1 MHKISIITVVKNGMP
16 YLEDCLKSFQLQS
29 YPNKEQV
36 VICSNSNDFTIDYLK
51 NYKKKNV
58 KIFFDNKSTNKFEA
72 LNIGISNCSGDIIGI
87 LHADDIFYS
96 KDTLNLI
103 SKNFPK
109 NDIVYGNILISSE
122 KNILLIKR
130 YWKSSSFNLNKFY
143 YGWMPPHTSIFLKKK
158 IISNYDNKYKI
169 SGDYD
174 FIIRSFLKKNILTKY
189 CNKNLVIMRTGGDSS
204 KIKFFMKKFLEDI
217 FIYKK
222 HFIGTW
228 GFINIILKILSKIY
242 QYRRY
247 YLTSNKYLINFS
259 NILNFNK
266 YSDNIKTNFIFSAFN
281 LTFFGL
287 TADKIKL
294 NKFNLWPDGI
304 LSKIYNINK
313 IPGYEV
319 YKNLK
324 LNKNLKR
331 IIILGNLYPNM
342 KKEIVKRFN
351 LKVKHIN
358 IKNVDKINL
367 KYKILEKIMK
377 TDIIFITLPSPYQE
391 KIANC
396 ISEYSRHYKIICF
409 GGALNMFY
417 DQKYFVP
424 KYIRNLNIE
433 FLYRLKTDTY
443 RRAKRLFFS
452 FIMSIYYI
460 VILRR
465 FIILKRL

>member
-16 YLEDCLKSFQLQS
+16 YLDDCLKSFQLQN
-29 YPNKEQV
+29 YPNKEQI
-36 VICSNSNDFTIDYLK
+36 VICSKSEDFTIDYLK

-72 LNIGISNCSGDIIGI
+72 LNIGINNCSGDIIGI

-109 NDIVYGNILISSE
+109 NDIVYGNILISSR
-122 KNILLIKR
+122 KNILLVKR

-158 IISNYDNKYKI
+158 VISNYDNNYKI

-174 FIIRSFLKKNILTKY
+174 FIIKSFLKKNILIKY

-204 KIKFFMKKFLEDI
+204 KIKFFIKKFQEDI
-217 FIYKK
+217 NIYNKYFISSWSY
-222 HFIGTW
+222 IS
-228 GFINIILKILSKIY
+228 IICKILSKIY
-242 QYRRY
+242 QFRRY
-247 YLTSNKYLINFS
+247 YLRSNKYLINFS
-259 NILNFNK
+259 NVLNFSK
-266 YSDNIKTNFIFSAFN
+266 YSHNIKTNFILSAFN

-287 TADKIKL
+287 VADKIKL

-304 LSKIYNINK
+304 FSIIYNINK
-313 IPGYEV
+313 KAGYDL
-319 YKNLK
+319 YKNFK
-324 LNKNLKR
+324 LNKNLKK
-331 IIILGNLYPNM
+331 IIVLGNLNLNM
-342 KKEIVKRFN
+342 KKKMAQRFN
-351 LKVKHIN
+351 LKIKHIN
-358 IKNVDKINL
+358 IENVNKINL
-367 KYKILEKIMK
+367 KYKILKKIMK

-396 ISEYSRHYKIICF
+396 ISEYSRYYKIVCF

-417 DQKYFVP
+417 EKKYFVP
-424 KYIRNLNIE
+424 KYIRDLNIE

-443 RRAKRLFFS
+443 RRTKRLFFS

-460 VILRR
+460 VTLRKL
-465 FIILKRL
+465 IILKRL

>member
-1 MHKISIITVVKNGMP
+1 MDKISIITVVKNGMP
-16 YLEDCLKSFQLQS
+16 YLEDCLKSFQLQN

-36 VICSNSNDFTIDYLK
+36 IICSKSSDFTIDYLK

-72 LNIGISNCSGDIIGI
+72 LNIGINNCSGDIIGI

-109 NDIVYGNILISSE
+109 NDIVYGNILISSR

-130 YWKSSSFNLNKFY
+130 SWKSSSFKLNKFHR
-143 YGWMPPHTSIFLKKK
+143 GWMPPHTSVFIKKNF
-158 IISNYDNKYKI
+158 ISNYDNKYKI

-174 FIIRSFLKKNILTKY
+174 FIIKSFLKKNILTKY
-189 CNKNLVIMRTGGDSS
+189 CNKNLIIMRTGGDSS
-204 KIKFFMKKFLEDI
+204 KIKFFFKKFQEDI
-217 FIYKK
+217 IIYRKY
-222 HFIGTW
+222 FIGIW
-228 GFINIILKILSKIY
+228 SFINIALKILSKII

-259 NILNFNK
+259 NVLKFNK

-287 TADKIKL
+287 VAEKVKL
-294 NKFNLWPDGI
+294 NRFYLWPDGI
-304 LSKIYNINK
+304 LSRIYNINK
-313 IPGYEV
+313 KAGYEI

-331 IIILGNLYPNM
+331 IIILGNLNLKM
-342 KKEIVKRFN
+342 QKKIAKRFN
-351 LKVKHIN
+351 LKVNHIN
-358 IKNVDKINL
+358 LGNLQKLNL
-367 KYKILEKIMK
+367 KYKILKKIMK

-417 DQKYFVP
+417 EKKYFVP

-443 RRAKRLFFS
+443 RRVKRLFFS

-460 VILRR
+460 VTLRKL
-465 FIILKRL
+465 IILKRL

>member
-16 YLEDCLKSFQLQS
+16 YLEDCLKSFQLQN

-36 VICSNSNDFTIDYLK
+36 VICSKSEDFTIDYLK
-51 NYKKKNV
+51 KYKKKNV

-72 LNIGISNCSGDIIGI
+72 LNIGINNCSGDIIGI

-96 KDTLNLI
+96 EDTLNLI

-109 NDIVYGNILISSE
+109 NDIVYGNILISSK

-158 IISNYDNKYKI
+158 IISNYDSKYKI

-174 FIIRSFLKKNILTKY
+174 FIIKSFLKKNILIKY
-189 CNKNLVIMRTGGDSS
+189 FNKNLVIMRSGGDSS
-204 KIKFFMKKFLEDI
+204 KIKFVLKKFKEDMN
-217 FIYKK
+217 IYKK
-222 HFIGTW
+222 YFNSNFS
-228 GFINIILKILSKIY
+228 FINILLKILLKIY

-247 YLTSNKYLINFS
+247 YLTRNQYLINFC
-259 NILNFNK
+259 NVLKFKK

-287 TADKIKL
+287 VADNVKL
-294 NKFNLWPDGI
+294 NRFNLWPDGI

-313 IPGYEV
+313 KAGYEV

-331 IIILGNLYPNM
+331 IIVIGNLNLNM
-342 KKEIVKRFN
+342 KKKIVKKFN

-358 IKNVDKINL
+358 IGNLDKINI
-367 KYKILEKIMK
+367 KYKILKKIIK

-391 KIANC
+391 QIANY

-417 DQKYFVP
+417 EQKYFVP

-443 RRAKRLFFS
+443 RRTKRLIFS
-452 FIMSIYYI
+452 LIMGIYY
-460 VILRR
+460 VVTLRR
-465 FIILKRL
+465 LIILK

>member
-1 MHKISIITVVKNGMP
+1 MNKISIITVVKNGMP
-16 YLEDCLKSFQLQS
+16 YLDDCLKSFQLQN
-29 YPNKEQV
+29 YPNKEQI
-36 VICSNSNDFTIDYLK
+36 VICSKSEDFTIDYLK

-72 LNIGISNCSGDIIGI
+72 LNIGINNCSGDIIGI

-96 KDTLNLI
+96 KDTLNYI

-109 NDIVYGNILISSE
+109 NDIVYGNILISSK
-122 KNILLIKR
+122 KNILLVKR

-143 YGWMPPHTSIFLKKK
+143 YGWMPPHTSIFFKKK
-158 IISNYDNKYKI
+158 LIPNYDIKYKI

-174 FIIRSFLKKNILTKY
+174 FIIKSFLKKNILIKY
-189 CNKNLVIMRTGGDSS
+189 CNKNLIIMRTGGDSS
-204 KIKFFMKKFLEDI
+204 KIKYFIKKFKEDI
-217 FIYKK
+217 IIYKK
-222 HFIGTW
+222 YFINSW
-228 GFINIILKILSKIY
+228 GFTNIILKILSKIY

-247 YLTSNKYLINFS
+247 YLISNKYLINFS
-259 NILNFNK
+259 NVLKFNK
-266 YSDNIKTNFIFSAFN
+266 YSDNIKTNFIYSAFN

-304 LSKIYNINK
+304 FSKIYNINK
-313 IPGYEV
+313 IAGYEI

-331 IIILGNLYPNM
+331 IIILGNLNLFM
-342 KKEIVKRFN
+342 KKEIFKRFN
-351 LKVKHIN
+351 LKIKHIN
-358 IKNVDKINL
+358 IENVDKINL
-367 KYKILEKIMK
+367 KYKMLEKIMK

-391 KIANC
+391 IIANY

-443 RRAKRLFFS
+443 RRAKRLFLS
-452 FIMSIYYI
+452 FIMSVYYI

-465 FIILKRL
+465 LIIIKRP

>member
-36 VICSNSNDFTIDYLK
+36 VICSKSEDFTIDYLK

-72 LNIGISNCSGDIIGI
+72 LNIGINNCSGDIIGI

-158 IISNYDNKYKI
+158 IISNYNNKYKI

-204 KIKFFMKKFLEDI
+204 KIKFFIKKFQEDI
-217 FIYKK
+217 IIYKK
-222 HFIGTW
+222 HLGSW
-228 GFINIILKILSKIY
+228 SFINIILKILSKIY

-247 YLTSNKYLINFS
+247 YLKSNEYLINFS

-304 LSKIYNINK
+304 FSKIYNINK
-313 IPGYEV
+313 IAGYEI

>member
-16 YLEDCLKSFQLQS
+16 YLDDCLKSFQLQN
-29 YPNKEQV
+29 YPNKEQI
-36 VICSNSNDFTIDYLK
+36 VICSKSEDFTIDYLK

-72 LNIGISNCSGDIIGI
+72 LNIGISKCSGDIIGI

-228 GFINIILKILSKIY
+228 GFINVILKILSKIY

-304 LSKIYNINK
+304 FSKIYNINK
-313 IPGYEV
+313 IAGYEV

-396 ISEYSRHYKIICF
+396 ISEYSGHYKIICF